1 MHVSIIFT
9 TFNTTTNTYID
20 MEKIIVEV
28 RWCDHN
34 FGATLSD
41 NVPGAIVITAK
52 TYDELQKEV
61 PETLRFHL
69 EGMEADG
76 DEIPQWLADGDYEL
90 VYHLDTA
97 ALIRSCERYAS
108 LAAISRASGVNER
121 QLSHYAN
128 GLKKARTQQRERI
141 INGLHKIGRELLSLS

>member
-1 MHVSIIFT
+1 
-9 TFNTTTNTYID
+9 

-41 NVPGAIVITAK
+41 NVPGAIVVAAK

-61 PETLRFHL
+61 LETLQFHL
-69 EGMEADG
+69 EGMKADG

-90 VYHLDTA
+90 VYNLDTA
-97 ALIRSCERYAS
+97 ALIRSCERYTS

-128 GLKKARTQQRERI
+128 GLKKARIQQRKRI
-141 INGLHKIGRELLSLS
+141 IEGLHKIGRKLQSIS

>member
-1 MHVSIIFT
+1 
-9 TFNTTTNTYID
+9 

-41 NVPGAIVITAK
+41 NVPGAIIVTAK

-61 PETLRFHL
+61 PETLQFHL
-69 EGMEADG
+69 EGMKADG
-76 DEIPQWLADGDYEL
+76 DEIPQWLAEGEYEF

-141 INGLHKIGRELLSLS
+141 INGLHKIGRELLSIS

>member
-1 MHVSIIFT
+1 MTSYRRKCPKHFGFT
-9 TFNTTTNTYID
+9 L
-20 MEKIIVEV
+20 K
-28 RWCDHN
+28 
-34 FGATLSD
+34 
-41 NVPGAIVITAK
+41 VI
-52 TYDELQKEV
+52 
-61 PETLRFHL
+61 
-69 EGMEADG
+69 EADG

-128 GLKKARTQQRERI
+128 GLKKARAQQRERI